1 VSPFYLFQIPGKQS
15 QQLVNQPLPATV
27 WTATVVQQV
36 YDAANNS
43 DLDDDDIDDDTQQ
56 LQQQQHIATNTVTV
70 LHDTIVRT
78 LRSSALKQAATPQTS
93 TALKLRQTSSLTSST
108 KFYVVA
114 GAVVVGIGI
123 GITAWYH
130 LPYLRE
136 LYYQRWGSRSSSTT
150 SNRNSSSST
159 SRSSDARYDV
169 HERSPVVQG
178 HSRVLAVSAAAAVEC
193 RPVTASGCSSSNNSS
208 RNSSLTELLYGM
220 RTTNA
225 LPTDNSSSSLSKQC
239 ESAMSAAAVNM
250 LFKVLV
256 SI

>member
-1 VSPFYLFQIPGKQS
+1 
-15 QQLVNQPLPATV
+15 V
-27 WTATVVQQV
+27 WTAAVVQQV
-36 YDAANNS
+36 YDTAISS
-43 DLDDDDIDDDTQQ
+43 DSDDDDNDNDDTQQ
-56 LQQQQHIATNTVTV
+56 QQQQQQQQHVATNTVTV

-150 SNRNSSSST
+150 SSSSSST
-159 SRSSDARYDV
+159 SRSSDSRYV
-169 HERSPVVQG
+169 QERSPVTRG
-178 HSRVLAVSAAAAVEC
+178 HSRVLAVSAATVEC
-193 RPVTASGCSSSNNSS
+193 RPVADSGCSSS
-208 RNSSLTELLYGM
+208 SLSELLYGM
-220 RTTNA
+220 RNTNT
-225 LPTDNSSSSLSKQC
+225 LSDNNSSSLSKQC
-239 ESAMSAAAVNM
+239 GVQSVVGAATVNM
-250 LFKVLV
+250 LFKVLTA
-256 SI
+256 I

>member
-1 VSPFYLFQIPGKQS
+1 
-15 QQLVNQPLPATV
+15 VNQPLPATV

-43 DLDDDDIDDDTQQ
+43 DSDDDDNDDDTQ
-56 LQQQQHIATNTVTV
+56 LQQQQQHQHAATNTVTV
-70 LHDTIVRT
+70 LHDTVVRT

-136 LYYQRWGSRSSSTT
+136 LYYQRWGSASSSTT
-150 SNRNSSSST
+150 SNRSSSSST
-159 SRSSDARYDV
+159 SRRSDARYDV
-169 HERSPVVQG
+169 HERSAVIEG
-178 HSRVLAVSAAAAVEC
+178 HSRVLAVSAAAVEC
-193 RPVTASGCSSSNNSS
+193 RPVTASDCSSSNSSNSS
-208 RNSSLTELLYGM
+208 SSLTELLYGM
-220 RTTNA
+220 RNTNT
-225 LPTDNSSSSLSKQC
+225 LSDNSSSSSLSKQC